1 MGRIANWFG
10 GDAEAPSASGGDGD
24 SPERPVEL
32 IHPFYLDTE
41 MSMAFAAALSGG
53 IALQSEDLQREGHE
67 SQAVKNIQGN
77 LRAFDLL
84 GVGAGRGSSQT
95 EAIES
100 ESRFIRQHTEASIF
114 IALHD
119 ELQRTNQIH
128 SLDMEMLEP
137 GQLVSLT
144 LGPAV
149 APLRRVV
156 DQIIRFFEVAAPMMG
171 IDLDNGEEAGGP
183 GHMTRQ
189 SRRQAERE
197 AAKAGSAAE
206 EEEGPDL
213 SQIIAMFRAIKED
226 LDQSGMLD
234 VVVHREQEPSIVL
247 TLDKRFAPEP
257 VLELLHTSKFTVI
270 GKVTEIWR
278 TEEEGVNLYRR
289 SVTSLVPAMT
299 QMVAWGMIGLLAGL
313 ASGIDVAELRTSAF
327 AAAGLEPEEEESEP
341 EEVLLGDVG
350 ALMPMI
356 TGPAIQI
363 LPLAICA

>member
-1 MGRIANWFG
+1 MMSWL
-10 GDAEAPSASGGDGD
+10 SGGSQRTSTQKDASD
-24 SPERPVEL
+24 AAKPRTVEL

-67 SQAVKNIQGN
+67 SQAVRNIQGN

-128 SLDMEMLEP
+128 ALDMEILEP

-171 IDLDNGEEAGGP
+171 VDLGTEDTDHGGT
-183 GHMTRQ
+183 TRQ
-189 SRRQAERE
+189 QRRQAERE
-197 AAKAGSAAE
+197 AVKTGDVAE

-234 VVVHREQEPSIVL
+234 VVVHRAQEPSVVL

-270 GKVTEIWR
+270 GKVTEIWPS
-278 TEEEGVNLYRR
+278 EEDGVNLYRR

-313 ASGIDVAELRTSAF
+313 ASGIDVAELRSSAF
-327 AAAGLEPEEEESEP
+327 AAAGLEPDVEQDEPSEIQ
-341 EEVLLGDVG
+341 LGDLT
-350 ALMPMI
+350 ALTPMI
-356 TGPAIQI
+356 SGPAIQI

>member
-1 MGRIANWFG
+1 MGFFTRRA
-10 GDAEAPSASGGDGD
+10 DSPTQSGD
-24 SPERPVEL
+24 SNSTTSPVEL

-41 MSMAFAAALSGG
+41 MSMAFAAAISGG
-53 IALQSEDLQREGHE
+53 VALQSEDLQREGHE
-67 SQAVKNIQGN
+67 SQAVRNIQGN

-84 GVGAGRGSSQT
+84 GVGAQRGSS
-95 EAIES
+95 EAGSVEN

-119 ELQRTNQIH
+119 ELQRRNQINE
-128 SLDMEMLEP
+128 LQIDTLEP
-137 GQLVSLT
+137 GQLISAT

-171 IDLDNGEEAGGP
+171 IDLGDADEAQAQ
-183 GHMTRQ
+183 MTRQ
-189 SRRQAERE
+189 QRRQAERE
-197 AAKAGSAAE
+197 AAKMGGEAE
-206 EEEGPDL
+206 EADSPDL

-234 VVVHREQEPSIVL
+234 VVVHREEEPSVVL
-247 TLDKRFAPEP
+247 TLDKRFTPEP
-257 VLELLHTSKFTVI
+257 VLELLHTSQFTVI

-278 TEEEGVNLYRR
+278 SEEEGVNLYRR

-313 ASGIDVAELRTSAF
+313 ASGIDVNELRASAF
-327 AAAGLEPEEEESEP
+327 AAAGLEFEDAEDEQEP
-341 EEVLLGDVG
+341 QEILLGDVT
-350 ALMPMI
+350 ALTPTI
-356 TGPAIQI
+356 SGPAIQI